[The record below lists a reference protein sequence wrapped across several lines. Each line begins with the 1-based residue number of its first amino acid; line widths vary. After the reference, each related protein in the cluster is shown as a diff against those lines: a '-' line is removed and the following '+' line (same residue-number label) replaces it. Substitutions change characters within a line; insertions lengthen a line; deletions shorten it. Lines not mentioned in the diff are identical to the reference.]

1 MYCGM
6 AFDINDRERFS
17 EYKDQFSDF
26 LEEMNEDMN
35 LINNATVIEF
45 EDNLYLFVDGHDS
58 ILNWEGASDEFITVF
73 LYSTYSD
80 LEERAEELAEEFM
93 EGTLFS
99 KAEKLLEDHEDD
111 IMTAVHEQTNSGDII
126 YVETL
131 LDTLDE

>member
-35 LINNATVIEF
+35 LINNATVIEC
-45 EDNLYLFVDGHDS
+45 EDNLYLFIDGHDS

-73 LYSTYSD
+73 LYSTCSD

-131 LDTLDE
+131 LDTKE

>member
-35 LINNATVIEF
+35 LINNATVIEC
-45 EDNLYLFVDGHDS
+45 EDNLYLFIDGHDS

-73 LYSTYSD
+73 LYSTCSD

>member
-17 EYKDQFSDF
+17 EYKDQFMDY
-26 LEEMNEDMN
+26 LDALNEDVTV
-35 LINNATVIEF
+35 IHNATVIEF
-45 EDNLYLFVDGHDS
+45 EDELYLFVDGHDS
-58 ILNWEGASDEFITVF
+58 ILNWEGASDEFMTVF
-73 LYSTYSD
+73 LYSTCSD
-80 LEERAEELAEEFM
+80 LEERADEYAEDFV
-93 EGTLFS
+93 EGTLFA

-131 LDTLDE
+131 LDTAE

>member
-73 LYSTYSD
+73 LYSTCSD

-131 LDTLDE
+131 LDTL

>member
-35 LINNATVIEF
+35 LINNATIIEF

-73 LYSTYSD
+73 LYSTCSD

>member
-73 LYSTYSD
+73 LYSTCSD

-111 IMTAVHEQTNSGDII
+111 IMTAVHERTNSGDII

>member
-73 LYSTYSD
+73 LYSTCSD

-111 IMTAVHEQTNSGDII
+111 ILTAVHEQTNSGDII

>member
-26 LEEMNEDMN
+26 LEEMNEDVN
-35 LINNATVIEF
+35 LINNATVIEY

-73 LYSTYSD
+73 LYSTCSD

-93 EGTLFS
+93 EGTLFA

-131 LDTLDE
+131 LDILDE

>member
-26 LEEMNEDMN
+26 LEEMNEDVN
-35 LINNATVIEF
+35 LINNATVIEY

-73 LYSTYSD
+73 LYSTCSD
-80 LEERAEELAEEFM
+80 LEERAEELAEEFID
-93 EGTLFS
+93 GTLFA

-131 LDTLDE
+131 LDILDE

>member
-73 LYSTYSD
+73 LYSTCSD
-80 LEERAEELAEEFM
+80 LEERAEELAEEFI
-93 EGTLFS
+93 EGTLFA

>member
-73 LYSTYSD
+73 LYSTCSD

-111 IMTAVHEQTNSGDII
+111 IMTAVHERTNSGDII

-131 LDTLDE
+131 LDTKE

>member
-73 LYSTYSD
+73 LYSTCSD

-93 EGTLFS
+93 EGTLFA
-99 KAEKLLEDHEDD
+99 KAEKLLEDHEED
-111 IMTAVHEQTNSGDII
+111 IMTAVHERTNAGDII

>member
-73 LYSTYSD
+73 LYSTCSD

-93 EGTLFS
+93 EGTLFA

-131 LDTLDE
+131 LDILDE

>member
-73 LYSTYSD
+73 LYSTCSD

-93 EGTLFS
+93 EGTLFA

-111 IMTAVHEQTNSGDII
+111 IMTAVHEQTKSGDII

>member
-26 LEEMNEDMN
+26 LEEMNEDLN

-73 LYSTYSD
+73 LYSTCSD

-93 EGTLFS
+93 EGTLFA

>member
-73 LYSTYSD
+73 LYSTCSD

>member
-6 AFDINDRERFS
+6 AFDINDRERFT

-73 LYSTYSD
+73 LYSTCSD

-93 EGTLFS
+93 EGTLFA

-111 IMTAVHEQTNSGDII
+111 IMTAVHERTNSGDII
-126 YVETL
+126 YRQ
-131 LDTLDE
+131 

>member
-73 LYSTYSD
+73 LYSTCSD

-111 IMTAVHEQTNSGDII
+111 IMTAVHERTNAGDII

>member
-1 MYCGM
+1 
-6 AFDINDRERFS
+6 
-17 EYKDQFSDF
+17 
-26 LEEMNEDMN
+26 EMNEDMN
-35 LINNATVIEF
+35 LINNATVIEC
-45 EDNLYLFVDGHDS
+45 EDNLYLFIDGHDS

-111 IMTAVHEQTNSGDII
+111 IMTAVHERTNSGDII

>member
-35 LINNATVIEF
+35 LINNATVIEC
-45 EDNLYLFVDGHDS
+45 EDNLYLFIDGHDS

-111 IMTAVHEQTNSGDII
+111 IMTAVHERTNAGDII

>member
-73 LYSTYSD
+73 LYSTCSD

-131 LDTLDE
+131 LDTKE

>member
-73 LYSTYSD
+73 LYSTCSD

-93 EGTLFS
+93 EGTLFA

-111 IMTAVHEQTNSGDII
+111 IMIAVHEQTNSGDII

>member
-1 MYCGM
+1 
-6 AFDINDRERFS
+6 
-17 EYKDQFSDF
+17 
-26 LEEMNEDMN
+26 MNEDMN

-73 LYSTYSD
+73 LYSTCSD

-93 EGTLFS
+93 EGTLFA

-111 IMTAVHEQTNSGDII
+111 IMTAVHERTNSGNII

>member
-73 LYSTYSD
+73 LYSTCSD

-111 IMTAVHEQTNSGDII
+111 IMTAVHERTNSGDII

-131 LDTLDE
+131 LDILDE

>member
-73 LYSTYSD
+73 LYSTCSD

-93 EGTLFS
+93 EGTLFA

-111 IMTAVHEQTNSGDII
+111 IMTAVHERTNAGDII

>member
-35 LINNATVIEF
+35 LINNATVIEC

-73 LYSTYSD
+73 LYSTCSD

-93 EGTLFS
+93 EGTLFA

>member
-73 LYSTYSD
+73 LYSTCSD

-131 LDTLDE
+131 LDILDE

>member
-45 EDNLYLFVDGHDS
+45 EDNLYLFIDGHDS

>member
-17 EYKDQFSDF
+17 EYKDQLSDF

-73 LYSTYSD
+73 LYSTCSD

-93 EGTLFS
+93 EGTLFA

>member
-73 LYSTYSD
+73 LYSTCSD

-93 EGTLFS
+93 EGTLFA

>member
-73 LYSTYSD
+73 LYSTCSD

-111 IMTAVHEQTNSGDII
+111 IMTAVHERTNSGDII

-131 LDTLDE
+131 LNILDE

>member
-35 LINNATVIEF
+35 LINNATVIEC
-45 EDNLYLFVDGHDS
+45 EDNLYLFIDGHDS

-73 LYSTYSD
+73 LYSTCSD

-93 EGTLFS
+93 EGTLFA

>member
-73 LYSTYSD
+73 LYSTCSY

-111 IMTAVHEQTNSGDII
+111 IMTAVHERTNAGDII

>member
-35 LINNATVIEF
+35 LINNATVIEC
-45 EDNLYLFVDGHDS
+45 EDNLYLFIDGHDS

-73 LYSTYSD
+73 LYSTCSD

-93 EGTLFS
+93 EGTLFA

-111 IMTAVHEQTNSGDII
+111 IMTAVHERTNAGDII